1 VSPRLRPWAVALLL
15 PALLGTVTACATGE
29 DDEMARPTRTVTAT
43 PSTTLPPLAPDTV
56 PVGRGA
62 VRPDDVVWAQG
73 SRLHVD
79 DRVFDLSPRRVEQ
92 LVVVPGGVFFVE
104 EGRLWFTDLAMVRD
118 TGLTDVT
125 SIATDAQGD
134 GLVVTRGQGEAREVD
149 AWNAVTGQ
157 AVPSAEVQPATVAD
171 RLGRPAQVVVRGER
185 SDVDPGAPQ
194 PARLGP
200 GSFGIVGGDGEPLV
214 AFAQRTRQRVDLDGV
229 AGTGFELVRWTGGA
243 TFHGLATADGRAI
256 GVLDCDLDRRECRT
270 AGRVVRGEPVVFESG
285 T

>member
-1 VSPRLRPWAVALLL
+1 MALLL

-134 GLVVTRGQGEAREVD
+134 GLVVTRGAGGGAGGRRLERGHRPGGPVRRGAAGHRRRPSRPSG
-149 AWNAVTGQ
+149 TG
-157 AVPSAEVQPATVAD
+157 
-171 RLGRPAQVVVRGER
+171 R
-185 SDVDPGAPQ
+185 
-194 PARLGP
+194 GP
-200 GSFGIVGGDGEPLV
+200 G
-214 AFAQRTRQRVDLDGV
+214 
-229 AGTGFELVRWTGGA
+229 
-243 TFHGLATADGRAI
+243 
-256 GVLDCDLDRRECRT
+256 
-270 AGRVVRGEPVVFESG
+270 
-285 T
+285 